1 PRRISRGRP
10 SQISRKGLFSMYPFS
25 IGVLMDG
32 FRTDTLT
39 ALDKAA
45 AVGAK
50 GIQVYATKG
59 ELSPENMNAEARRE
73 FLKRVKDHGLVIS
86 ALCGDLGHG
95 FNDPA
100 LNPDLIERSK
110 RIVDLAKDLETDVIT
125 THIGVVPADPTH
137 PR

>member
-1 PRRISRGRP
+1 
-10 SQISRKGLFSMYPFS
+10 MYPFS

-59 ELSPENMNAEARRE
+59 ELSPENMN
-73 FLKRVKDHGLVIS
+73 
-86 ALCGDLGHG
+86 
-95 FNDPA
+95 
-100 LNPDLIERSK
+100 RSF
-110 RIVDLAKDLETDVIT
+110 V
-125 THIGVVPADPTH
+125 
-137 PR
+137 

>member
-1 PRRISRGRP
+1 
-10 SQISRKGLFSMYPFS
+10 MYPFS

-73 FLKRVKDHGLVIS
+73 FLKRVKDHGLVIYAPAGRHGVSHASRYKSKPSFRPS
-86 ALCGDLGHG
+86 AST
-95 FNDPA
+95 A
-100 LNPDLIERSK
+100 SQTSRSF
-110 RIVDLAKDLETDVIT
+110 IF
-125 THIGVVPADPTH
+125 VPP
-137 PR
+137 